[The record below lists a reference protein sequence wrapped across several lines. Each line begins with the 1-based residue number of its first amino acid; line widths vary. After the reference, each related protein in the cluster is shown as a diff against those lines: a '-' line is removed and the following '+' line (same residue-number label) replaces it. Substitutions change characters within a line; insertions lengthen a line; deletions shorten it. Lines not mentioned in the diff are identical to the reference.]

1 MSDEMER
8 AREWLMKPENW
19 QRIMLRLRA
28 MHDGK
33 SPSAQELYA
42 FLAPVLA
49 AYAREREQWVSV
61 ETALPE
67 IDMDVLWAKFGE
79 NMEVDRITERSHPE
93 DFYTHWR
100 ELPAP
105 PEAPQP

>member
-49 AYAREREQWVSV
+49 AYAREREQWRTGCDCHICEAARASN
-61 ETALPE
+61 A
-67 IDMDVLWAKFGE
+67 
-79 NMEVDRITERSHPE
+79 
-93 DFYTHWR
+93 
-100 ELPAP
+100 